1 LREILG
7 ISGTLVRVTEEFET
21 HRPKLFGLA
30 YRMLGSVAEA
40 EDAVQDAYLRWRGA
54 ERESIDSPGAWLARV
69 VTNLCLNRLTAARA
83 TRERYVGFWLPEPAP
98 TGALVPLETVEQ
110 RDSVSL
116 AFLVML
122 ERLTPAERAVFVLR
136 EAFSYGYREIA
147 EVLDLSEA
155 NCRQLYGRA
164 RRRVGEA
171 PRFDAPG
178 EQRRRIVERFLTA
191 ATSGDL
197 AGLERLL
204 ADDVVTWADGG
215 GRVRAA
221 LRPITGR
228 ERVVRYLAGVAARFG
243 GGVEFGH
250 ADVNG
255 QEAILARRGGELI
268 TVFVIE
274 VSGGL
279 IVGVRAVLNPK
290 KLSHLR
296 GLAGS

>member
-1 LREILG
+1 MIER
-7 ISGTLVRVTEEFET
+7 FEAE
-21 HRPKLFGLA
+21 RSRMFGLA
-30 YRMLGSVAEA
+30 YRMLGSAAEA
-40 EDAVQDAYLRWRGA
+40 EDVVQDAYLRWSGA
-54 ERESIDSPGAWLARV
+54 EREGIGSPGAWLAKV

-98 TGALVPLETVEQ
+98 TGALGPLESAER
-110 RDSVSL
+110 RDAVSM
-116 AFLVML
+116 AFMLLL

-147 EVLDLSEA
+147 DVLDLSEA

-191 ATSGDL
+191 ADSGDL

-204 ADDVVTWADGG
+204 ADDVVAWADGG
-215 GRVRAA
+215 GKVNAA
-221 LRPITGR
+221 LRPVAGR
-228 ERVVRYLAGVAARFG
+228 ERVVRYLAGLAAKSG
-243 GGVEFGH
+243 QGVEFGH
-250 ADVNG
+250 ADLNG
-255 QEAILARRGGELI
+255 QEAVLARRGGELVA
-268 TVFVIE
+268 VFVFE
-274 VSGGL
+274 VSGGM
-279 IVGVRAVLNPK
+279 IGGVRTVLNPE

-296 GLAGS
+296 ELAGS

>member
-1 LREILG
+1 M
-7 ISGTLVRVTEEFET
+7 
-21 HRPKLFGLA
+21 FGLA
-30 YRMLGSVAEA
+30 YRMLGSAAEA
-40 EDAVQDAYLRWRGA
+40 EDVVQDAYLRWSGV
-54 ERESIDSPGAWLARV
+54 ERTSIGSPGAWLAKV

-98 TGALVPLETVEQ
+98 TGALGPLESAER
-110 RDSVSL
+110 RDAVSM
-116 AFLVML
+116 AFMLLL

-147 EVLDLSEA
+147 EVLGLSEA

-171 PRFDAPG
+171 PRFDVPG
-178 EQRRRIVERFLTA
+178 EQRRMIVERFLTA

-243 GGVEFGH
+243 VGVEFRH

-255 QEAILARRGGELI
+255 QEAILARREGELI

-279 IVGVRAVLNPK
+279 IVGVRAVLNPE

-296 GLAGS
+296 EFTGS